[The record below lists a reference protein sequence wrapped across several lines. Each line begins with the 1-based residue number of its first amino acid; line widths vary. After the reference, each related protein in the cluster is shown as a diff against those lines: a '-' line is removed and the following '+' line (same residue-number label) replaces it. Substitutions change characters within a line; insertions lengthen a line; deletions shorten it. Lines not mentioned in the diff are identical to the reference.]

1 VPDGPRLKVVHVAV
15 DAHNLARD
23 DRGIGRYAR
32 AVLSR
37 AVRDPGFRW
46 TFVVRDLFPKR
57 AAVAHALGADA
68 VEVVRRVPRDA
79 DVVWFPWNGTFLRT
93 DVPSVATVHDA
104 APFAFPAADPRTRAV
119 EQNPFLATANTARR
133 ILVQSHF
140 TADEVERRLGVAPER
155 IVVTPLAV
163 DAVFAPGTPDAP
175 DPLPPELRGRRYVLH
190 VGAHDERKNT
200 ATLIAAFARAFP
212 AGDVA
217 LAFTR
222 RPPAEPALPPGG
234 VVIDAPDDATLAAL
248 YRGAALVALPST
260 YEGFG
265 FPLLEAM
272 ACGAPVLAARAGS
285 LPEVGGDAAAWVD
298 DAHDADA
305 WAHALRALLGDDDA
319 RAALSARGLARAATF
334 SWERCTA
341 QTLAVLGEVAALA

>member
-1 VPDGPRLKVVHVAV
+1 MPEGPRLNVVHVAV

-32 AVLSR
+32 AVLTR
-37 AVRDPGFRW
+37 ALRDERFRW

-68 VEVVRRVPRDA
+68 VDVTRHVPRDA

-104 APFAFPAADPRTRAV
+104 APFAFPADDPRKRAT
-119 EQNPFLATANTARR
+119 EQNPFLATARTARR
-133 ILVQSHF
+133 ILVQSRF
-140 TADEVERRLGVAPER
+140 TADEVEQRLGVEPER

-163 DAVFAPGTPDAP
+163 DAVFARA
-175 DPLPPELRGRRYVLH
+175 RRRTRR
-190 VGAHDERKNT
+190 A
-200 ATLIAAFARAFP
+200 ARA
-212 AGDVA
+212 AV
-217 LAFTR
+217 R
-222 RPPAEPALPPGG
+222 PALRAARRRARRAQEHRDADRRVRARVSRRATSRSRSRASRRRCRAGG
-234 VVIDAPDDATLAAL
+234 VVIDAPDDAALAAL

-272 ACGAPVLAARAGS
+272 ACGAPVLAARAGA

-298 DAHDADA
+298 DAHDAEA
-305 WAHALRALLGDDDA
+305 WANALRALLDDDDA
-319 RAALSARGLARAATF
+319 RAALAARGPARAATF

-341 QTLAVLGEVAALA
+341 QTLAVLSEVAGV

>member
-1 VPDGPRLKVVHVAV
+1 VAV

-32 AVLSR
+32 AVLTR
-37 AVRDPGFRW
+37 AMRDDRFRW

-57 AAVAHALGADA
+57 AAVAQALGADA
-68 VEVVRRVPRDA
+68 VEVSRHVPRDA
-79 DVVWFPWNGTFLRT
+79 DVMWFPWNGTFLRT

-104 APFAFPAADPRTRAV
+104 APFAFPSDDPRKRAI

-133 ILVQSHF
+133 ILVQSRF
-140 TADEVERRLGVAPER
+140 TADEVEHRLGVAPER

-163 DAVFAPGTPDAP
+163 DDVFAPGATDA
-175 DPLPPELRGRRYVLH
+175 LPAELRGRRYVLH

-200 ATLIAAFARAFP
+200 TTLIAAFARAFP

-222 RPPAEPALPPGG
+222 RPPSLPAGG
-234 VVIDAPDDATLAAL
+234 VTIDAPDDATLAAL

-272 ACGAPVLAARAGS
+272 ACGAPVLAARAGA
-285 LPEVGGDAAAWVD
+285 LPEVGGDAAEWVD
-298 DAHDADA
+298 DAHDVEA
-305 WAHALRALLGDDDA
+305 WADALRALLADDAA
-319 RAALSARGLARAATF
+319 RAALAARGPARAATF

-341 QTLAVLGEVAALA
+341 QTLAVLAEVATL

>member
-1 VPDGPRLKVVHVAV
+1 MPEGPRLNVVHVAV

-37 AVRDPGFRW
+37 GLRDERFRW

-68 VEVVRRVPRDA
+68 VEVARHVPRDA
-79 DVVWFPWNGTFLRT
+79 DVMWFPWNGMFLRT

-104 APFAFPAADPRTRAV
+104 APFAYPAADPRKRAI

-133 ILVQSHF
+133 ILVQSRF
-140 TADEVERRLGVAPER
+140 TADEVEHRLGVSPDR

-163 DAVFAPGTPDAP
+163 DPAFAPGAAEK
-175 DPLPPELRGRRYVLH
+175 PPAELRGRRYVLH

-200 ATLIAAFARAFP
+200 GTLSAAFARAFP
-212 AGDVA
+212 GGDVA

-222 RPPAEPALPPGG
+222 RPPSLPAGG
-234 VVIDAPDDATLAAL
+234 VVIDAPDDAALAAL

-272 ACGAPVLAARAGS
+272 ACGAPVLAARAGA

-298 DAHDADA
+298 DAHDVEA
-305 WAHALRALLGDDDA
+305 WADALRALLGDDAA
-319 RAALSARGLARAATF
+319 RAALAARGPARAATF

-341 QTLAVLGEVAALA
+341 QTLAVLGEVAGL

>member
-1 VPDGPRLKVVHVAV
+1 
-15 DAHNLARD
+15 
-23 DRGIGRYAR
+23 
-32 AVLSR
+32 
-37 AVRDPGFRW
+37 VRVRW
-46 TFVVRDLFPKR
+46 TFVVRDLVPKR
-57 AAVAHALGADA
+57 AAVAAALGTDA
-68 VEVVRRVPRDA
+68 VEVARHLPRDA

-104 APFAFPAADPRTRAV
+104 APFAFPSADPRKRAI
-119 EQNPFLATANTARR
+119 EQNPFLATANSARR
-133 ILVQSHF
+133 ILVQSRF
-140 TADEVERRLGVAPER
+140 TADEVEHRLGVAAER

-163 DAVFAPGTPDAP
+163 DAVFAPGSPDG
-175 DPLPPELRGRRYVLH
+175 LPAELRGRRYVLH

-200 ATLIAAFARAFP
+200 ATLIAGFARAFP
-212 AGDVA
+212 DGDVA

-222 RPPAEPALPPGG
+222 RPPALPASG

-265 FPLLEAM
+265 FPMLEAM

-305 WAHALRALLGDDDA
+305 WAGALRALLTDDFARDA
-319 RAALSARGLARAATF
+319 LAARGPARAATF

>member
-1 VPDGPRLKVVHVAV
+1 MPDGPRLKVVHVAV

-37 AVRDPGFRW
+37 AVCDARFRW

-68 VEVVRRVPRDA
+68 VDVAVTRHVPRDA
-79 DVVWFPWNGTFLRT
+79 DVMWFPWNGTFLRT

-104 APFAFPAADPRTRAV
+104 APFAFPSTDPRKRAT
-119 EQNPFLATANTARR
+119 EQNPFLATAHSARR
-133 ILVQSHF
+133 ILVQSRF
-140 TADEVERRLGVAPER
+140 TADEVEHRLGVAAER

-163 DAVFAPGTPDAP
+163 DAVFAPGSLGA
-175 DPLPPELRGRRYVLH
+175 LPAELRGRRYVLH

-200 ATLIAAFARAFP
+200 ATLIDAFARAFP

-222 RPPAEPALPPGG
+222 RPPAAPALPAGG

-248 YRGAALVALPST
+248 
-260 YEGFG
+260 
-265 FPLLEAM
+265 
-272 ACGAPVLAARAGS
+272 
-285 LPEVGGDAAAWVD
+285 
-298 DAHDADA
+298 
-305 WAHALRALLGDDDA
+305 
-319 RAALSARGLARAATF
+319 
-334 SWERCTA
+334 
-341 QTLAVLGEVAALA
+341 

>member
-1 VPDGPRLKVVHVAV
+1 MPEGQRLKVVHVAV

-37 AVRDPGFRW
+37 AVRDTRFRW

-57 AAVAHALGADA
+57 AAVAQALGADA
-68 VEVVRRVPRDA
+68 VDVARHVPRDA
-79 DVVWFPWNGTFLRT
+79 DVMWFPWNGTFLRT

-104 APFAFPAADPRTRAV
+104 APFAFPSTDPRKRAI
-119 EQNPFLATANTARR
+119 EQNPFLATANSARR
-133 ILVQSHF
+133 ILVQSRF
-140 TADEVERRLGVAPER
+140 TADEVEHRLGVAAER

-163 DAVFAPGTPDAP
+163 DAVFAPGPRGA
-175 DPLPPELRGRRYVLH
+175 LPAELRGLRYVLH

-200 ATLIAAFARAFP
+200 ATLIDAFARAFP

-222 RPPAEPALPPGG
+222 RPPATPALPAGG

-298 DAHDADA
+298 DAHDAGA
-305 WAHALRALLGDDDA
+305 WANALRELLADDAA
-319 RAALSARGLARAATF
+319 RAALSKLGLARAATF